1 MNQVRSTAIWGIR
14 YGLPGLVL
22 RGAARRGDLIA
33 RLAIDPGIRE
43 EPFAAY
49 DQLRARGPLVD
60 NRVVSATATHRVANA
75 VLRDER
81 FVASPSAGPTATLDR
96 LLNAILDPAALGPVD
111 PPSLLTIHPPQHTR
125 IRRLVSRAFTARA
138 IAALGTRVRE
148 IAEELLD
155 RIAEGPA
162 AFDLIDAYA
171 APLPVIVIAEILGV
185 PADMREQFLKWGND
199 AALTL
204 DPGLRWRD
212 YRRAERSL
220 RELHRW
226 LDGHLARLRREP
238 GSDLLSQLV
247 RLVDDGDR
255 LSDLELRATALLI
268 LGAGFETTVN
278 LIGNAVPLL
287 LAHPDQLATLRTEPG
302 GWGNAVDE
310 VLRYDSPVQVTV
322 RQARAD
328 ADIAG
333 LTVPNGRA
341 VVIMLGGV
349 NHDPEVFADPHRF
362 AVTRANAAEHLA
374 FSAGIHFCLGAQLAK
389 LEASIA
395 LEALFDRFPDLATN
409 GTPVRRGNRVLR
421 GFEHLPVRT
430 APGREASRP
439 GAEQAAQE
447 AQ

>member
-1 MNQVRSTAIWGIR
+1 MNNVRSTAIWGIR
-14 YGLPGLVL
+14 YGLPGLAL

-43 EPFAAY
+43 QPFAAY
-49 DQLRARGPLVD
+49 DELRARGPLVA
-60 NRVVSATATHRVANA
+60 NRIVDATATHRVANA

-96 LLNAILDPAALGPVD
+96 LLTAILDPAALGPVD

-148 IAEELLD
+148 IADELLD
-155 RIAEGPA
+155 RIADGPA
-162 AFDLIDAYA
+162 TFDLIDAYA
-171 APLPVIVIAEILGV
+171 AQLPVIVIAEILGV
-185 PADMREQFLKWGND
+185 PTTMREQFLQWGND

-204 DPGLRWRD
+204 DPGLRWHD

-220 RELHRW
+220 RDLHRW
-226 LDGHLARLRREP
+226 LDQHLARLRRAP

-255 LSDLELRATALLI
+255 LTDVELRATALLI

-287 LAHPDQLATLRTEPG
+287 LAHPDQLATLRTEPR
-302 GWGNAVDE
+302 GWANAVHE

-328 ADIAG
+328 AEVAG
-333 LTVPNGRA
+333 RQVPKGRA

-349 NHDPEVFADPHRF
+349 NHDPEVFTDPHRF
-362 AVTRANAAEHLA
+362 DVTRPNAAEHLA
-374 FSAGIHFCLGAQLAK
+374 FSAGIHYCLGAQLAT
-389 LEASIA
+389 LEATTA
-395 LEALFDRFPDLATN
+395 LEALFDRFPDLAT
-409 GTPVRRGNRVLR
+409 GGAPVRRGNRVLR
-421 GFEHLPVRT
+421 GFEHFPMRHT
-430 APGREASRP
+430 A
-439 GAEQAAQE
+439 QVAQ
-447 AQ
+447 